1 MSQVPLLSAA
11 VQAAPCT
18 QQHCQ
23 HQHHGGDHHV
33 VRSEHRQAGSGAED
47 PHPPGGPVLRLLPLL
62 QEQHHEQRRQSK
74 VQARSVKGEETPQQA
89 AQCCAR
95 NPVEVVQQ
103 GEPEVE
109 VPPGHA
115 FRRLQS
121 GHQGKRLVAQ
131 HVDQKRPNLSQALV
145 FVQQAQPVEH
155 VPGIDHDGQQ
165 KRLHGVK
172 SRSQQRDG
180 QVAITGAALTIQR
193 SEAMEVLTQTIN
205 KANGSNPDLVAVMG
219 GEPEEMFRRAIS
231 ELGGMKQFVKPG
243 QKVVVK
249 PNIGWDKVPELAGNT
264 NPKLIEE
271 IVRQCFAAGAKE
283 VVVFDHTCDDW
294 QKCYKN
300 SGIEAAAKKAGAKV
314 MPAHLESYYKPID
327 LPKGKKMKK
336 AKVHEAILDCDV
348 WINVPILKNHGGA
361 NLTISMKNHMGIV
374 WDRGFFHQNDL
385 QQCIADICTL
395 QKKAVLNV
403 VDAYRIMKTNG
414 PRGRSASDVVLA
426 KGLFISPDIVAVDT
440 AAAKFFNQVR
450 EMPLDTVGHLANG
463 EALKIGT
470 MNIDKLNVKRI
481 KM

>member
-1 MSQVPLLSAA
+1 M
-11 VQAAPCT
+11 
-18 QQHCQ
+18 
-23 HQHHGGDHHV
+23 D
-33 VRSEHRQAGSGAED
+33 
-47 PHPPGGPVLRLLPLL
+47 
-62 QEQHHEQRRQSK
+62 RRDFLK
-74 VQARSVKGEETPQQA
+74 T
-89 AQCCAR
+89 
-95 NPVEVVQQ
+95 
-103 GEPEVE
+103 
-109 VPPGHA
+109 
-115 FRRLQS
+115 
-121 GHQGKRLVAQ
+121 
-131 HVDQKRPNLSQALV
+131 
-145 FVQQAQPVEH
+145 
-155 VPGIDHDGQQ
+155 
-165 KRLHGVK
+165 
-172 SRSQQRDG
+172 
-180 QVAITGAALTIQR
+180 VAITGAALTIQR

-243 QKVVVK
+243 QKVV
-249 PNIGWDKVPELAGNT
+249 
-264 NPKLIEE
+264 
-271 IVRQCFAAGAKE
+271 
-283 VVVFDHTCDDW
+283 
-294 QKCYKN
+294 
-300 SGIEAAAKKAGAKV
+300 V